1 MKKIVAITSCSTG
14 IAHTYMAAEGLEMAA
29 KELGYN
35 IKVETQGSIGAEN
48 QLTAEDIAAA
58 DAVVIAASTT
68 VKKERFVGKKLLEVD
83 VNDAIE
89 DGKGLLKRSLDAP
102 IYNNGEA
109 KTEKVETSKTGIYAH
124 LMTGVS
130 YMIPFVVAGGLCIAL
145 AFAFGGINSEGDL
158 AGALNEF
165 GGLAMGLM
173 WPILGGYVAYSI
185 ADRPGLVPGMLA
197 GMLMSSM
204 NGGFLGTLLG
214 GFVAGYTIIGLKKI
228 IKLPQSFSGLMPILI
243 LPVLSV
249 LITGFVMKFVV
260 GIPITALNEA
270 IMDWLNSL
278 SGMNSIVLGLILGAM
293 MAIDLAGPIGKAAY
307 FFGVASLTSLGT
319 GETSTVMGAVMIT
332 GMVPPL
338 AMALSSTI
346 LNKKLY
352 SAEEQEAGKSAWV
365 LGLSFISEGAIPFAA
380 ADPIRVLASVTIG
393 SAITGALSMAF
404 NCGIAVPHGGFFVFL
419 IPGAVSNV
427 LLYVVAL
434 AVGTVVSGL
443 LVTALKMQAVKKNAK
458 A

>member
-1 MKKIVAITSCSTG
+1 
-14 IAHTYMAAEGLEMAA
+14 
-29 KELGYN
+29 
-35 IKVETQGSIGAEN
+35 
-48 QLTAEDIAAA
+48 
-58 DAVVIAASTT
+58 
-68 VKKERFVGKKLLEVD
+68 
-83 VNDAIE
+83 
-89 DGKGLLKRSLDAP
+89 
-102 IYNNGEA
+102 
-109 KTEKVETSKTGIYAH
+109 
-124 LMTGVS
+124 
-130 YMIPFVVAGGLCIAL
+130 MIPFVVAGGLCIAL

-270 IMDWLNSL
+270 IMNWLNSL

-293 MAIDLAGPIGKAAY
+293 MAIDLAGPVGKAAY

-380 ADPIRVLASVTIG
+380 ADPLRVLGSVTIG

-443 LVTALKMQAVKKNAK
+443 LVTALKMQAAKKNAK